1 MIRRTLAGLSLAEL
15 QNVLQPL
22 PAFRARQVFHWLA
35 RGASS
40 FEAMT
45 DLAVPLRQD
54 LANRFSL
61 YSTIVSQRLEDSD
74 GTVKLQLSLQDD
86 TRIEAVLLSDDKG
99 RKTACLSTQ
108 VGCPVACV
116 FCKTGSLGFSRNLS
130 SPEIVE
136 QFLRLSSITDIAN
149 IVIMGMGEPLLNLKA
164 LCAALAVLTGN
175 LGISRRRITISTSG
189 IVEGIRELASK
200 GLGTRLAC
208 SLTTADPSLRERLM
222 PIARANPLPCL
233 HDALAYYQQ
242 EQGQRLTLEAVLL
255 GDLNTRETDA
265 VAFGT
270 FARGLDV
277 VINLIPWNP
286 IPGLC
291 FEGKPL
297 REPSRREVENFS
309 VLLEQQGIPVT
320 RRFRKGVGIAG
331 ACGQLGFNPCAQMKH
346 GVVVSDTST

>member
-1 MIRRTLAGLSLAEL
+1 VIRRALAGLSLAEL
-15 QNVLQPL
+15 QNLLQAL

-35 RGASS
+35 RGVSS

-54 LANRFSL
+54 LANHFSL
-61 YSTIVSQRLEDSD
+61 YSSIVSQRLEDSD
-74 GTVKLQLSLQDD
+74 GTVKLQLSLQDH
-86 TRIEAVLLSDDKG
+86 TRIETVLLSDADG

-108 VGCPVACV
+108 AGCPVACV

-149 IVIMGMGEPLLNLKA
+149 IVIMGMGEPLLNLDA
-164 LCAALAVLTGN
+164 LCAALAVLTGD

-189 IVEGIRELASK
+189 IVEGIRELADK
-200 GLGTRLAC
+200 RLGTRLAC
-208 SLTTADPSLRERLM
+208 SITTADPALRERLM
-222 PIARANPLPCL
+222 PIARANPLPRL

-255 GDLNTRETDA
+255 GNLNTRETDA
-265 VAFGT
+265 AALGA

-297 REPSRREVENFS
+297 REPSRWEVERFS
-309 VLLEQQGIPVT
+309 ALLEHQGISIT

-331 ACGQLGFNPCAQMKH
+331 ACGQLGFNPCAQMEH
-346 GVVVSDTST
+346 RAMVSDTTT